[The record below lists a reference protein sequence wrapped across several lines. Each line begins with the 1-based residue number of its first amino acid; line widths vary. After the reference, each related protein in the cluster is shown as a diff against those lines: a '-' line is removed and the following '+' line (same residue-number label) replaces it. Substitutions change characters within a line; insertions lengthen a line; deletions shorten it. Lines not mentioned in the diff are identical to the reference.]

1 MIEVDNLG
9 TIITVFLAV
18 IIGVVL
24 VIAVADTESTL
35 RTVGEVTD
43 ETVVAAQ
50 NATQYSLSNDD
61 LVSGSEV
68 VTCVSR

>member
-1 MIEVDNLG
+1 LG

>member
-1 MIEVDNLG
+1 MG